1 MVQIFTKGA
10 LSLGASCGLPH
21 AGLSR
26 LRTISTGTKKKSF
39 KAALAL
45 GGGLFTVG
53 LMAAMMEGEDGPP
66 ADVVDGVQSTMNSIV
81 DKAGVTVAAA
91 AAAVGEV
98 LKSSLGGVLNT
109 TPKPKAA
116 KKKAKKTAKK
126 RTASKAAK
134 KERKRAAKAARRRP

>member
-1 MVQIFTKGA
+1 M
-10 LSLGASCGLPH
+10 
-21 AGLSR
+21 
-26 LRTISTGTKKKSF
+26 STGTKKKSF

-81 DKAGVTVAAA
+81 DKAGVAVAAA

-116 KKKAKKTAKK
+116 AKKKAKKTAKK

-134 KERKRAAKAARRRP
+134 K

>member
-1 MVQIFTKGA
+1 M
-10 LSLGASCGLPH
+10 
-21 AGLSR
+21 
-26 LRTISTGTKKKSF
+26 STGTKKKSF

-81 DKAGVTVAAA
+81 DKAGVAVAAA